1 MIIREQKQTITMIEQ
16 NHHAHLSA
24 EIIKNWQD
32 IFFKNDPY
40 FESVLYAIK
49 YHDYGWY
56 HFDKQPFL
64 NDDTQLPYSFI
75 DFPVL
80 PKTVLYTQG
89 VDKVEEVDAYAAA
102 LCSTH
107 YMRFME
113 NNTRPE
119 VQTYMAHEKKRTK
132 RILTDLAID
141 QATFDDHV
149 ALLQFADNISL
160 YVCLNEPGVSQSN
173 VHFFFKDGIPIALN
187 SALITQ
193 SKIQAEWLDNQTLK
207 LTGLPFVPSFSIS
220 IKQKVLNKQM
230 IEETGL
236 INAYETQPYEQ
247 IKINF
252 ELS

>member
-80 PKTVLYTQG
+80 PKTVRS
-89 VDKVEEVDAYAAA
+89 EEHTSELQSRGHLVCR
-102 LCSTH
+102 LLL
-107 YMRFME
+107 
-113 NNTRPE
+113 
-119 VQTYMAHEKKRTK
+119 EK
-132 RILTDLAID
+132 
-141 QATFDDHV
+141 
-149 ALLQFADNISL
+149 
-160 YVCLNEPGVSQSN
+160 
-173 VHFFFKDGIPIALN
+173 
-187 SALITQ
+187 
-193 SKIQAEWLDNQTLK
+193 
-207 LTGLPFVPSFSIS
+207 
-220 IKQKVLNKQM
+220 
-230 IEETGL
+230 
-236 INAYETQPYEQ
+236 
-247 IKINF
+247 
-252 ELS
+252 